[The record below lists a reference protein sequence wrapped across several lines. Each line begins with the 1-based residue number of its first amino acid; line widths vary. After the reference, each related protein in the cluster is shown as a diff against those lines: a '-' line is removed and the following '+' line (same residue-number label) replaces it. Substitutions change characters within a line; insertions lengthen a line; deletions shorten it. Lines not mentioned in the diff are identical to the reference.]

1 MKLEIA
7 IDTLQAMIE
16 RVQGN
21 LIAIPED
28 EEIEAL
34 TIAIEQLEKADR
46 NRQAEIEKAVGLIH
60 DAVFDSD
67 GNLNEGAWRYLKDR
81 IDFPPEDKAEIIRRL
96 GLVDKK

>member
-16 RVQGN
+16 RAQGN

-34 TIAIEQLEKADR
+34 QRAIDCLTVALSRRE
-46 NRQAEIEKAVGLIH
+46 AEIDRAVHMIREISGWPDKDIRGVWDFLRGKLRYSEDEKL
-60 DAVFDSD
+60 
-67 GNLNEGAWRYLKDR
+67 
-81 IDFPPEDKAEIIRRL
+81 EIESRL
-96 GLVDKK
+96 GIR